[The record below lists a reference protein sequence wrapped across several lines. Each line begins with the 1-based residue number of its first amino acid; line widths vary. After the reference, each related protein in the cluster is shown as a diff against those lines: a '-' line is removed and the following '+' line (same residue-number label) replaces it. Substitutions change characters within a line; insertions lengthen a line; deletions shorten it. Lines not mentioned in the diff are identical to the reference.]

1 MRDFLAV
8 VVFLAMLVGPAF
20 AALDVF
26 AEKNRF

>member
-1 MRDFLAV
+1 MKEILVILFFAV
-8 VVFLAMLVGPAF
+8 VILGPAF